1 LRPSWLVDCG
11 RHFADANQVD
21 SALVN
26 LALNARDATPN
37 GGHLTI
43 ETANAYLDDAYA
55 RRFGDVAPGQY
66 VLLSVTDTGAGIAAD
81 VLEKIFEP
89 FFTTKSVGEGSGLGL
104 AMVHGFVEQSGGH
117 IRIYSEVGQ
126 GTTVKIYLPRD
137 TRTEEVAAV
146 PAELSPGTEIPSRA
160 KPGETVLVV
169 EDNDDVR
176 QYATAVLT
184 ELGYRVLD
192 ATDAITALKILD
204 TSPQV
209 DLIFTDVVL
218 PGGINGRVLA
228 DRVREKR
235 PELPVLFTTGYTQ
248 NAIIH
253 QGQLDANVHL
263 LSKPCPQQDI
273 ARKVR
278 ELLDRKEL
286 TLKIR
291 GKTTGPALRSRGS

>member
-1 LRPSWLVDCG
+1 MQKRSAAHAGLLAFSRRQTLAPTRLDLNRLVSGMSDLLRRTLGEAIAVETVLAGGLWPT
-11 RHFADANQVD
+11 FADANQVD

-160 KPGETVLVV
+160 KPGETALVV

-209 DLIFTDVVL
+209 DLILTVV
-218 PGGINGRVLA
+218 
-228 DRVREKR
+228 
-235 PELPVLFTTGYTQ
+235 
-248 NAIIH
+248 
-253 QGQLDANVHL
+253 
-263 LSKPCPQQDI
+263 S
-273 ARKVR
+273 
-278 ELLDRKEL
+278 
-286 TLKIR
+286 
-291 GKTTGPALRSRGS
+291 